1 MSGNSY
7 YYGDNVN
14 MHGGRNNRGM
24 VKYQVGG
31 EAESL
36 PPAVVAAIGE
46 LHRMIE
52 ELRTQVS
59 APSAE
64 LITESLPALD
74 ARAAVPA
81 QERRRALMAVASVA
95 GTLGAVGQPVA
106 DAVQAIIGMLGG

>member
-14 MHGGRNNRGM
+14 MHGTHNSTGM
-24 VKYQVGG
+24 VKNQTGG
-31 EAESL
+31 GAEQL

-52 ELRTQVS
+52 ELRTRLDGPDAQ
-59 APSAE
+59 

-74 ARAAVPA
+74 AGADVPA
-81 QERRRALMAVASVA
+81 QERRRALMTVAGVA

-106 DAVQAIIGMLGG
+106 EAVQAVIGMLAG

>member
-14 MHGGRNNRGM
+14 MHGTHNSTGM
-24 VKYQVGG
+24 VKHQTGG
-31 EAESL
+31 GAEQL

-52 ELRTQVS
+52 ELRTQLPASS
-59 APSAE
+59 AQ

-74 ARAAVPA
+74 AEAAVPA
-81 QERRRALMAVASVA
+81 QERHRALMTVA
-95 GTLGAVGQPVA
+95 GVATTLGAVGQPVA
-106 DAVQAIIGMLGG
+106 EAVQAIIGLLGG